1 MTSKAKNQEQFI
13 VRLPDGMRD
22 RIKKKAELNGRSM
35 NAEIVWTLENAYPP
49 EDPLREAIDSVVRI
63 YATRSPGFE
72 GGAEIDEYLGEAIRR
87 LMVVAFRQGRIDAE
101 KVAGMF
107 DDDPRP
113 VSNSQTAP
121 TSEEKSRAGEE

>member
-22 RIKKKAELNGRSM
+22 RIKKKAEQNGRSM

-49 EDPLREAIDSVVRI
+49 EDPLREAIDSVVRL
-63 YATRSPGFE
+63 YAVSYRDADRSPK
-72 GGAEIDEYLGEAIRR
+72 IDEHFDTAMRR
-87 LMVVAFRQGRIDAE
+87 LMVEAVKQGRMNAKNTAE
-101 KVAGMF
+101 MF
-107 DDDPRP
+107 NEDPKP

-121 TSEEKSRAGEE
+121 ASEEKSRAGEE